1 MNVGRSAFALVV
13 VLTITLSVVIASR
26 STAGSVR
33 QGVETLWRSRPHN
46 LRRTVLSAA
55 LIVAVVFG
63 VMCLLAPVRITG
75 RTSGGEA
82 QLVSLE
88 APAVGT
94 PTPAPMSL
102 TIVTRSPEPVTFLPP
117 AQLRSAVANGLDGVD
132 LAGWVPN
139 DDATALTS
147 VGVGSAI
154 EVTGRFA
161 SLDLPFRR
169 EPGAGSIE
177 IALNGQ
183 SATTLSLDGPVGV
196 DGVRAESG
204 GRLVEQRSTFLGRGL
219 RLEQGIELQQVSAT
233 VGLIA
238 VDVEVVRSGTGV
250 AYEVGLAAVVLAV
263 VGAFAGMLL
272 VVLVALAVLVVAYL
286 VGCAAAPAGWTLRAS
301 PAPLPR
307 ALVGTAIAMLVVG
320 ALNYVAP
327 VGVAVFALVPLIS
340 WGAFR
345 LTRQIMLVEPRPS
358 PVRGRMALV
367 PLCLGAGIVAF
378 LVSHFVLTG
387 RLSIGFLQT
396 DVFDTFNLTLL
407 FWDESALGAA
417 TDFGNGFRLLDYSA
431 RAAIWGAG
439 LDRPSDS
446 IVVVRVLLAVMTL
459 VMSSRVTRRL
469 GVGVAGQSAVAVL
482 AVLSAP
488 LTSLWFQGYM
498 SREFF
503 VTWMIL
509 GLLALVDTL
518 NRGRRDARSWAE
530 VGVVCWVSLVVVP
543 PYFILAAGIA
553 LGCWMISRQGRRTL
567 DRGPDRSGR
576 AYLGVATS
584 LVLAVP
590 NLFWLRDASDA
601 ERYVPALNALTYNIV
616 IPFIGSSEFP
626 AAMFGFV
633 PFHANSAHQLGPI
646 TRTIGPLTISSDLLG
661 GAVPLLVGT
670 IAVGLALA
678 AGAVIAWRTQR
689 TVTVVLL
696 SIVICYLAGVVVLR
710 LFAWTGQLYFS
721 AMFIWTLAPVALV
734 SAALVMSIAVGRRH
748 GRTTVGWAVAVVLVG
763 LVGVNALSSGAEFSL
778 WRDGETGPRATRW
791 HADQAGPLA
800 RFTDAVEDGS
810 LGIQGDDYS
819 VVATLSQLTATDDD
833 RVLLNGVVNALE
845 AAGKSCGD
853 CVRNPDVYFTEVHGR
868 AADDEFLVDVGGGP
882 CTDRPEVWRD
892 TYVVVCGPTEA

>member
-1 MNVGRSAFALVV
+1 MTAHDTPPGAPVSRAVNVGRSAFALVV

-272 VVLVALAVLVVAYL
+272 VVLVAVAVLVVAYL

-345 LTRQIMLVEPRPS
+345 LTRQIMLVERTTFPRTRTYGARAALSWCWDRGLPPVALRADWS
-358 PVRGRMALV
+358 PLDR
-367 PLCLGAGIVAF
+367 
-378 LVSHFVLTG
+378 
-387 RLSIGFLQT
+387 FLQT

-407 FWDESALGAA
+407 FWDESAAGRS
-417 TDFGNGFRLLDYSA
+417 NRFRQ
-431 RAAIWGAG
+431 R
-439 LDRPSDS
+439 
-446 IVVVRVLLAVMTL
+446 
-459 VMSSRVTRRL
+459 
-469 GVGVAGQSAVAVL
+469 
-482 AVLSAP
+482 
-488 LTSLWFQGYM
+488 
-498 SREFF
+498 
-503 VTWMIL
+503 
-509 GLLALVDTL
+509 
-518 NRGRRDARSWAE
+518 
-530 VGVVCWVSLVVVP
+530 VSLAR
-543 PYFILAAGIA
+543 L
-553 LGCWMISRQGRRTL
+553 
-567 DRGPDRSGR
+567 
-576 AYLGVATS
+576 
-584 LVLAVP
+584 
-590 NLFWLRDASDA
+590 
-601 ERYVPALNALTYNIV
+601 
-616 IPFIGSSEFP
+616 
-626 AAMFGFV
+626 
-633 PFHANSAHQLGPI
+633 
-646 TRTIGPLTISSDLLG
+646 
-661 GAVPLLVGT
+661 
-670 IAVGLALA
+670 
-678 AGAVIAWRTQR
+678 QR
-689 TVTVVLL
+689 
-696 SIVICYLAGVVVLR
+696 
-710 LFAWTGQLYFS
+710 
-721 AMFIWTLAPVALV
+721 
-734 SAALVMSIAVGRRH
+734 
-748 GRTTVGWAVAVVLVG
+748 
-763 LVGVNALSSGAEFSL
+763 
-778 WRDGETGPRATRW
+778 
-791 HADQAGPLA
+791 
-800 RFTDAVEDGS
+800 
-810 LGIQGDDYS
+810 
-819 VVATLSQLTATDDD
+819 
-833 RVLLNGVVNALE
+833 
-845 AAGKSCGD
+845 SCGD
-853 CVRNPDVYFTEVHGR
+853 LGSGSRSPVRFHRCR
-868 AADDEFLVDVGGGP
+868 ARPSRRDDARHVQSRHVSTRRRRRGAKRGGGP
-882 CTDRPEVWRD
+882 C
-892 TYVVVCGPTEA
+892 GPVGAPHVALVPGLHVARVLRHVDDPRTPRCWLTR